1 MAAAPSLP
9 VDIGSHRMSLRNS
22 SARQPPRQL
31 STSKL
36 DQSES
41 LPSPSESTREI
52 ARPQPQA
59 QLRSRVQRHPASYD
73 SSDDE
78 ILMPMKLSA
87 LTKALLNDERSE
99 PGAEYGIPGDRQ
111 ASPSAQPPPP
121 VCERR
126 SALAAPTSSIIKDRG
141 NLRESVWLRDIRRS
155 IQSDGLQP
163 QPVKPTSPAAS
174 QGRGSSPAPSMRVVR
189 ISSTPRYGTLQSE
202 LRRSLSTS
210 TQGTRVEMGSRK
222 RSAERE
228 LHFQTQAEMDGRQPN
243 QEYAQTSINT
253 SVSLECTTRGS
264 LDSSGRK
271 IRSAGSSVVTSKR
284 FGADSDAI
292 TPAKSAIAERA
303 YVADNVGSVPR
314 GDNPGKRED
323 LELRST
329 TRSKRV
335 ISVSGSLLGGPARRG
350 RRRQT
355 EDIEAYDEEPLATV
369 QDRESQQ
376 VQDIEPAAFNQTAM
390 TLAAS
395 RPPISAAL
403 GSPVQKNHPIT
414 AAIGKRASLA
424 RLLDMDAQ
432 RTASNSESPQHE
444 PVPPPEI
451 PSVRAKEVQASAPA
465 KSRLT
470 STKVFDKE
478 ASKPASPVSLEAG
491 SFALQRAPISLERRA
506 LAVKSPN
513 KHCLSSTLPP
523 PKTSVV
529 ETSTAIRSIK
539 KRQFLMRVNGR
550 AYTRIDCIGRG
561 GSGKVYRVATASGT
575 VFALKRVSL
584 THMDE
589 FAEKGLRG
597 EIELLQRL
605 RGVERVIQLIDYEMN
620 REKQALS
627 VLMEVGEL
635 DFDSLLKN
643 RQSRPEA
650 PAHSFDITFAR
661 YYWKEML
668 ECVRAIHDRA
678 VVHSDL
684 KPANF
689 VLVRGKLKLIDFG
702 VANAIQT
709 DVTSNVYRESMAG
722 TVGYMSPESL
732 MDSTQYAFML
742 IQSGQP
748 YTPAS
753 GAPRVVKIG
762 KPSDVWSLGCILYQM
777 VYGIS
782 PFGKMA
788 DPRSRIQAI
797 VNWSHHIEFPA
808 TTEDGSCVPLALL
821 HTMRRCLSRDQ
832 TDRPTCETLL
842 SEANNFL
849 YPKEYGAALSAPQE
863 GQFLPMTEELLGRV
877 IQSVRMRCKEG
888 FPADDRALAAW
899 TKAYWGG
906 LEKAVEQPKPRS

>member
-1 MAAAPSLP
+1 
-9 VDIGSHRMSLRNS
+9 MSLRS
-22 SARQPPRQL
+22 RTSARQPPRQL
-31 STSKL
+31 STSKFN
-36 DQSES
+36 QSES
-41 LPSPSESTREI
+41 QTSPSESTRNN
-52 ARPQPQA
+52 ARPQPQP
-59 QLRSRVQRHPASYD
+59 QSRSRVQRHSAFFD

-78 ILMPMKLSA
+78 ILVPMKLSA
-87 LTKALLNDERSE
+87 LTKALLNDEQSE
-99 PGAEYGIPGDRQ
+99 SGAKYATIGDQQ
-111 ASPSAQPPPP
+111 ASPSAQPPPL
-121 VCERR
+121 VCARR
-126 SALAAPTSSIIKDRG
+126 SALAAPTSSISKDRG
-141 NLRESVWLRDIRRS
+141 NLRESAD
-155 IQSDGLQP
+155 DLQLP
-163 QPVKPTSPAAS
+163 PAKPMSPAAS

-189 ISSTPRYGTLQSE
+189 LNSTPRHGILQSE

-210 TQGTRVEMGSRK
+210 TQETRVEMESRK
-222 RSAERE
+222 RSGERE
-228 LHFQTQAEMDGRQPN
+228 SHFQTQAEMDERQPN

-253 SVSLECTTRGS
+253 SVSLECTTRAS
-264 LDSSGRK
+264 LGSSGRR
-271 IRSAGSSVVTSKR
+271 IRSAGSSVVTYKR
-284 FGADSDAI
+284 FRADGDAI

-303 YVADNVGSVPR
+303 YVADN
-314 GDNPGKRED
+314 
-323 LELRST
+323 LRST
-329 TRSKRV
+329 MRSKRV

-355 EDIEAYDEEPLATV
+355 EDIEAYGEELLATA
-369 QDRESQQ
+369 QDLESQQ
-376 VQDIEPAAFNQTAM
+376 AQDIEPAAINQTAM
-390 TLAAS
+390 TRSTS
-395 RPPISAAL
+395 RPPISAAF
-403 GSPVQKNHPIT
+403 GSPVQRNHPVT

-432 RTASNSESPQHE
+432 RTVCNSESPHHG
-444 PVPPPEI
+444 PVPLPEI
-451 PSVRAKEVQASAPA
+451 PSVRAKEVQASVPA
-465 KSRLT
+465 KSRRT
-470 STKVFDKE
+470 STKVFDKDS
-478 ASKPASPVSLEAG
+478 SKPASPVSLETGPCAPQQ
-491 SFALQRAPISLERRA
+491 SPISLERRA
-506 LAVKSPN
+506 LAVKGPN
-513 KHCLSSTLPP
+513 KHCSSSTLPP

-589 FAEKGLRG
+589 FTEKGLRG

-620 REKQALS
+620 TEKQALS

-650 PAHSFDITFAR
+650 PAHSFDITFVR

-668 ECVRAIHDRA
+668 D
-678 VVHSDL
+678 DL

-702 VANAIQT
+702 IANAIQT

-732 MDSTQYAFML
+732 MDSTQYAFTVM
-742 IQSGQP
+742 QSEQP

-753 GAPRVVKIG
+753 GAHRVVKIG

-782 PFGKMA
+782 PFGKLA
-788 DPRSRIQAI
+788 GPRSRIQAI
-797 VNWSHHIEFPA
+797 VNWSHHIEIPA

-821 HTMRRCLSRDQ
+821 HAMRRCLSRDQ

-849 YPKEYGAALSAPQE
+849 YPKEYGAALSAPRE

-899 TKAYWGG
+899 TKAYWVG
-906 LEKAVEQPKPRS
+906 LEKAVEEPKPRS